1 MYLGQT
7 RCSHFLPENVETIC
21 AGGNAKFG
29 VADVYDAKV
38 SAPIMLNIHAVS
50 SSGDGQLEVARLVPH
65 LSNGAFIV
73 SERSLDP
80 QLDDSFDGLLAFVP
94 KSKTSVRVCCCS
106 PGAVA
111 RRVVRC
117 GAVPD
122 AGVVGGACVLTCH
135 S

>member
-1 MYLGQT
+1 M
-7 RCSHFLPENVETIC
+7 ETIC

-38 SAPIMLNIHAVS
+38 SAPITLNIHAVS
-50 SSGDGQLEVARLVPH
+50 NNADGQLEVARLVPH
-65 LSNGAFIV
+65 LANGAFIV

-94 KSKTSVRVCCCS
+94 KSKARVSALTISAATLLKC
-106 PGAVA
+106 
-111 RRVVRC
+111 RC
-117 GAVPD
+117 GHRYCCDTFLCVTVDFQRDKA
-122 AGVVGGACVLTCH
+122 VVG